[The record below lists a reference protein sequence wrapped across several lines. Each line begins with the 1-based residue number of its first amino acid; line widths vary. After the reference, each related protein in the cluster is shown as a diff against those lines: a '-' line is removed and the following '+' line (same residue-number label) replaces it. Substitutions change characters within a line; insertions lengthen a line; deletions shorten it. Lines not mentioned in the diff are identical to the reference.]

1 MCLVQ
6 YLSFFEENMTELW
19 FVRHGQTDWNTELRI
34 QGSIDKPL
42 NSTGI
47 EQAQA
52 LAQKLKD
59 THFDA
64 IYSSPAR
71 RAYQTASA
79 IAKQLGM
86 SIRIDDRLKE
96 ISLGLWEGLT
106 WQQVQER
113 YPEMFAMRKADPVH
127 FAPEGAETYGD
138 LARRMVLAAND
149 IALAHPGERVLVVS
163 HGMSLATLLSKAK
176 GTDLADAYH
185 LVPQNATPVVIEWEP
200 DHKHI

>member
-1 MCLVQ
+1 
-6 YLSFFEENMTELW
+6 MTELW
-19 FVRHGQTDWNTELRI
+19 LVRHGQTDWNTEFRI

-42 NSTGI
+42 NATGI
-47 EQAQA
+47 EQAQT

-64 IYSSPAR
+64 IYASPAR

-79 IAKQLGM
+79 IAQQLGM
-86 SIRIDDRLKE
+86 PIRTDDRLKE

-113 YPEMFAMRKADPVH
+113 YPEMFAKRKADPVH

-138 LARRMVLAAND
+138 LAVRMVQAAND
-149 IALAHPGERVLVVS
+149 IAFAHPGERVLVVS
-163 HGMSLATLLSKAK
+163 HGMSLATLVSKAQ
-176 GTDLADAYH
+176 GSALADAYH
-185 LVPQNATPVVIEWEP
+185 LVPQNATPVVIQWEP
-200 DHKHI
+200 EHRRS